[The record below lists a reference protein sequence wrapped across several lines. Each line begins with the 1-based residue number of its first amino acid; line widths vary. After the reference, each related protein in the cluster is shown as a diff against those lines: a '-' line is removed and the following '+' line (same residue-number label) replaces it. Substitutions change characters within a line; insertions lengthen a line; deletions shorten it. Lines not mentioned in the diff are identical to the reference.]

1 MRFGYFSTFGYYNTD
16 LDTLRP
22 IPHREEIPVPTFT
35 ELSEI
40 DDEELGLFFDS
51 SKTDEDSELDFQPS
65 SSFSERPLLFNQS
78 ELNDLVRD
86 LNLSKHASEL
96 LASRLQE
103 KNLLQ
108 PGSSVTF
115 YRNREKLFLNY
126 FSLKSS
132 LVYCHDIEGLL
143 LQLGITQY
151 QPNEWK
157 LFIDSSKQSLKCVL
171 LHNGNRY
178 ASIPVGHSVTLKES
192 YENVKN
198 VLETLKY
205 NNHGWMICVDLKMM
219 NFLLGQQGGY
229 TKYPCFLCYWDSRAK
244 DEHWIR
250 DQWPARSSLTPGDK
264 NIIHRP
270 LVDAKN

>member
-1 MRFGYFSTFGYYNTD
+1 M
-16 LDTLRP
+16 
-22 IPHREEIPVPTFT
+22 PTFT

-40 DDEELGLFFDS
+40 DDEELWLFFDS
-51 SKTDEDSELDFQPS
+51 SQTDEDSELDFQPS

-96 LASRLQE
+96 LASRFQE

-132 LVYCHDIEGLL
+132 LVYCHDIESLL

-151 QPNEWK
+151 QRNEWR
-157 LFIDSSKQSLKCVL
+157 LFIDSSKRSLKCVL
-171 LHNGNRY
+171 LHNENRY

-198 VLETLKY
+198 VLETLK
-205 NNHGWMICVDLKMM
+205 
-219 NFLLGQQGGY
+219 
-229 TKYPCFLCYWDSRAK
+229 
-244 DEHWIR
+244 
-250 DQWPARSSLTPGDK
+250 
-264 NIIHRP
+264 
-270 LVDAKN
+270 

>member
-1 MRFGYFSTFGYYNTD
+1 MDTFQH
-16 LDTLRP
+16 LDTTTQIWILCDLYLTVRKYRCLLLLNCP
-22 IPHREEIPVPTFT
+22 K
-35 ELSEI
+35 LMMKS
-40 DDEELGLFFDS
+40 LGCFLILH
-51 SKTDEDSELDFQPS
+51 KTDEDSELDFQPS

-86 LNLSKHASEL
+86 LNFSKHASEL

-151 QPNEWK
+151 QPNEWR
-157 LFIDSSKQSLKCVL
+157 LFIDSSKRSLKCVL

-192 YENVKN
+192 YKNVKN

-205 NNHGWMICVDLKMM
+205 NDHGWMICVDLKMM

-250 DQWPARSSLTPGDK
+250 
-264 NIIHRP
+264 
-270 LVDAKN
+270 LVASKEQFDTWR